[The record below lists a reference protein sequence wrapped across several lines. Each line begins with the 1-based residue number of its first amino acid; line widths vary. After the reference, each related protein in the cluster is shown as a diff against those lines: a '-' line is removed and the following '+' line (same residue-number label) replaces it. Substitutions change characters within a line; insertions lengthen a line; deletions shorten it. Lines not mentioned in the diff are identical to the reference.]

1 MRPAP
6 APTLVLAA
14 LLAPVLA
21 LAACKPPPTD
31 ADIRRAIPEA
41 EPTFA
46 SVPLPSPDTEG
57 ATWAQS
63 PQAEGRLIY
72 GIPGKPALL
81 ALECL
86 ETEGGLSQ
94 LQISRL
100 SPADEGAEALLALVG
115 NGHIGR
121 IAVDARDI
129 GGQTMWRGEE
139 DAIDLAWE
147 PLTGPRLVGA
157 TVPGAGRL
165 ELNPSNLP
173 GDLIDDCRSR

>member
-6 APTLVLAA
+6 ALGSVLLMAM
-14 LLAPVLA
+14 LA
-21 LAACKPPPTD
+21 LASCKPPPTD
-31 ADIRRAIPEA
+31 AELRRDLPDA
-41 EPTFA
+41 EPIFA
-46 SVPLPSPDTEG
+46 SSPLPSPETEG
-57 ATWAQS
+57 AMWAQS
-63 PQAEGRLIY
+63 PQAEERLIY
-72 GIPGKPALL
+72 GIPGDPALL

-86 ETEGGLSQ
+86 DTEGGLAQ

-129 GGQTMWRGEE
+129 GGQIMWRGEA

-157 TVPGAGRL
+157 TVPGAGRV
-165 ELNPSNLP
+165 ELNPSDLP
-173 GDLIDDCRSR
+173 GELIDACRAR